1 MKKMIYK
8 LINKMGYKIYKKQSK
23 ADLYPVLNKFKISHN
38 KYLFYSAGKF
48 IDSLHNKY
56 NDLLITDHKNGFL
69 IELQGIKVYVESFE
83 EFFILEEVFVDNDY
97 RFLSQKDTTVIDIG
111 ANIGISSLC
120 FSLLDNVKN
129 IYAFEPIIDTFEQA
143 SYNFSLNKGIQKVT
157 QFKNIGLAKN
167 NREETFLF
175 NKLIKGNSGL
185 RGRLSHSIDNA
196 NKLEERKVKL
206 REASAEIKEI
216 TNAHSEHLVL
226 VKMDCEGAEYEIL
239 QNLHNTKMLSSI
251 DVLII
256 EWHDNGAEEIEKI
269 LVASNF
275 NVMSRQLSPIS
286 GIICAQKS

>member
-111 ANIGISSLC
+111 ANIGISSLY

-129 IYAFEPIIDTFEQA
+129 IYAFEPITDTFEQA
-143 SYNFSLNKGIQKVT
+143 RYNFYLNKGIQKVT

-167 NREETFLF
+167 KREETFLF
-175 NKLIKGNSGL
+175 NKSIKGNSGL

-206 REASAEIKEI
+206 REASAEIEEI